1 MALSPVIFQAMAA
14 CPEGLGYGPHVLA
27 SWAQG
32 LVMAALHC
40 LAAEKPSP
48 WALSLDHQVA
58 APCLSTS
65 KLSRMALRM
74 IHGAWLPMMRV
85 ALTWSLTMAQ
95 QLGGGLSMGGAF
107 VPGEHLLLMT
117 ASSVNSV
124 FHSQLQSIP
133 QVIRLHFN
141 LNWLHLFSRM
151 AARTPGMIGIE
162 LVSLPE
168 AASVLITSW
177 P

>member
-1 MALSPVIFQAMAA
+1 MVAPRLALSLMGPWTGISFCVVVAQQPLSPEPTSAVEVDFLMALSPVIFQAMVA

-27 SWAQG
+27 SWARG
-32 LVMAALHC
+32 LVMAALRC

-65 KLSRMALRM
+65 RLSRMALRM

-95 QLGGGLSMGGAF
+95 QLGGDLSMGGAF
-107 VPGEHLLLMT
+107 VPGPL
-117 ASSVNSV
+117 
-124 FHSQLQSIP
+124 
-133 QVIRLHFN
+133 
-141 LNWLHLFSRM
+141 
-151 AARTPGMIGIE
+151 RTQQMM
-162 LVSLPE
+162 LVS
-168 AASVLITSW
+168 
-177 P
+177 